1 MFKMF
6 SFKALVAFIVSV
18 LTVGLGSPTSLV
30 YAVLVFIAVDYITG
44 VIAAGVTGK
53 LNSNAGLRG
62 IAKKFVMLA
71 ICVVAYQVDKIA
83 GSGLIIRNA
92 CLYFYASNEVL
103 SIVENA
109 GRIGIPVPTALKN
122 AIDVLKG

>member
-6 SFKALVAFIVSV
+6 SFKALVAFVVSV
-18 LTVGLGSPTSLV
+18 LTVGFGSPTSLV
-30 YAVLVFIAVDYITG
+30 YAVLVFMAIDYITG

-103 SIVENA
+103 SIIENA

-122 AIDVLKG
+122 AISVLKG

>member
-30 YAVLVFIAVDYITG
+30 YAVLVFMAIDYITG

-92 CLYFYASNEVL
+92 CLYFYASNELL

-109 GRIGIPVPTALKN
+109 GRIGIPVPMALKN
-122 AIDVLKG
+122 AISVLKG

>member
-1 MFKMF
+1 MFKIF
-6 SFKALVAFIVSV
+6 SFKALVAFVVSV
-18 LTVGLGSPTSLV
+18 LTVGFGSPTTLV
-30 YAVLVFIAVDYITG
+30 YAVLVFIAVDYVTG

-83 GSGLIIRNA
+83 GSGLIVRNA
-92 CLYFYASNEVL
+92 CLYFYASNELL

-109 GRIGIPVPTALKN
+109 GRIGVPIPGALKN

>member
-1 MFKMF
+1 MF
-6 SFKALVAFIVSV
+6 SFKALVAFVVSV
-18 LTVGLGSPTSLV
+18 LTVGLGSPTTLV
-30 YAVLVFIAVDYITG
+30 YAVLVFIAVDYVTG

-53 LNSNAGLRG
+53 LNSNAGLKG

-83 GSGLIIRNA
+83 GSGFIVRNA

-109 GRIGIPVPTALKN
+109 GRIGIPVPGALKN

>member
-6 SFKALVAFIVSV
+6 TFKALLAFVVSV
-18 LTVGLGSPTSLV
+18 LTVGFGTPTTLV
-30 YAVLVFIAVDYITG
+30 YAVLVFIAVDYVTG

-103 SIVENA
+103 SIIENA

-122 AIDVLKG
+122 AISVLKG

>member
-1 MFKMF
+1 MF

-30 YAVLVFIAVDYITG
+30 YAVLVFMAIDYITG

-103 SIVENA
+103 SIIENA
-109 GRIGIPVPTALKN
+109 GRIGVPVPTALRN

>member
-1 MFKMF
+1 MSKMF
-6 SFKALVAFIVSV
+6 SFKALVAFVVSV
-18 LTVGLGSPTSLV
+18 LTVGLGSPTTLV
-30 YAVLVFIAVDYITG
+30 YAVLVFMAIDYITG

-92 CLYFYASNEVL
+92 CLYFYASNELL

-109 GRIGIPVPTALKN
+109 GRIGIPVPGALKN

>member
-1 MFKMF
+1 MSKMF
-6 SFKALVAFIVSV
+6 SFKALIAFIVSV
-18 LTVGLGSPTSLV
+18 LTVGLGSPTTLV
-30 YAVLVFIAVDYITG
+30 YAVLVFMGIDYITG

-92 CLYFYASNEVL
+92 CLYFYASNELL

-109 GRIGIPVPTALKN
+109 GRIGIPVPGALKN

>member
-1 MFKMF
+1 MF

-30 YAVLVFIAVDYITG
+30 YAVLVFMAIDYITG

-83 GSGLIIRNA
+83 GSVLIIRNA
-92 CLYFYASNEVL
+92 CLYFYASNELL

-109 GRIGIPVPTALKN
+109 GRIGIPVPEALKN
-122 AIDVLKG
+122 AISVLKG

>member
-1 MFKMF
+1 MF

-18 LTVGLGSPTSLV
+18 LTVGLGSPTTLV
-30 YAVLVFIAVDYITG
+30 YAVLVFMGIDYITG

-83 GSGLIIRNA
+83 GSGLIVRNA
-92 CLYFYASNEVL
+92 CLYFYASNELL

-109 GRIGIPVPTALKN
+109 GRIGVPVPMALKN
-122 AIDVLKG
+122 AISVLKG

>member
-6 SFKALVAFIVSV
+6 SFKALVAFVVSL
-18 LTVGLGSPTSLV
+18 LTAGLGSPTSLV
-30 YAVLVFIAVDYITG
+30 YAVLVFMGIDYITG

-103 SIVENA
+103 SIIENA
-109 GRIGIPVPTALKN
+109 GRIGVPVPTALRN
-122 AIDVLKG
+122 AISVLKG

>member
-18 LTVGLGSPTSLV
+18 LTVGFGSPTSLV
-30 YAVLVFIAVDYITG
+30 YAVLVFMAIDYITG

-53 LNSNAGLRG
+53 LNSNAGLKG

-103 SIVENA
+103 SIIENA
-109 GRIGIPVPTALKN
+109 GRIGIPVPGALKN
-122 AIDVLKG
+122 AISVLKG

>member
-1 MFKMF
+1 MSKMF
-6 SFKALVAFIVSV
+6 SFKALIAFIVSV
-18 LTVGLGSPTSLV
+18 LTVGFGSPTSLV
-30 YAVLVFIAVDYITG
+30 YAVLVFMGIDYITG

-122 AIDVLKG
+122 AISVLKG

>member
-1 MFKMF
+1 MF
-6 SFKALVAFIVSV
+6 SFKALIAFIVSV
-18 LTVGLGSPTSLV
+18 LTVGFGSPTSLV
-30 YAVLVFIAVDYITG
+30 YAVLVFMGIDYITG

-53 LNSNAGLRG
+53 LNSNAGLKG

-103 SIVENA
+103 SIIENA
-109 GRIGIPVPTALKN
+109 GRIGVPVPEALRN
-122 AIDVLKG
+122 TISVLKG